1 MTAAA
6 KLPAVIASRY
16 LPVRVIGRGGMGVV
30 YEVVHA
36 HTGEHLAL
44 KVLLAGGAAPITDL
58 RRFQREARAPAQ
70 IKSEHVVH
78 VLDADTAPELD
89 NAPFLVMELLEGV
102 DLEQAAALA
111 TPGPATVVEWLQQI
125 APALDKAHRMGIIHR
140 DLKPEN
146 LFLANQEARPPLL
159 KILDFGIAKL
169 TEEDSTAT
177 ASGQILG
184 TPRYMAPE
192 QATQSAKV
200 TGATDLYAL
209 GLVAYRLLT
218 GESYYR
224 GPMMSV
230 LAELLHGVPSAPSAR
245 HPQLGAGFDAWFL
258 QACHREPERRF
269 ASASEQMEALARALG
284 VPCLQ
289 HAAEPEFSSFTPAA
303 DATSSP
309 SVTDAPPV
317 ASQGLRSKKRLV
329 ALVGATLAFLAAI
342 VAYRAFSAQEGTR
355 LDTQHATLLGSPQLN
370 VGHGASAGL
379 AVEPAPAPASLSAA
393 PLVEATPPIP
403 SEAPRTTPPAAAPAS
418 MAAPAPR
425 RKAVKAPAAVTSASS
440 VSAPDPYRDQ
450 K

>member
-1 MTAAA
+1 
-6 KLPAVIASRY
+6 
-16 LPVRVIGRGGMGVV
+16 MGVV

-36 HTGEHLAL
+36 RTGEHLAL
-44 KVLLAGGAAPITDL
+44 KLLLAGGAAPITDL
-58 RRFQREARAPAQ
+58 HRFKREARAPAK

-102 DLEQAAALA
+102 DLEQAAAQSP
-111 TPGPATVVEWLQQI
+111 PGPATVVDWLRQI
-125 APALDKAHRMGIIHR
+125 APTLDKAHRMGIIHR

-159 KILDFGIAKL
+159 KILDFGIAKI

-192 QATQSAKV
+192 QATQNSKV

-209 GLVAYRLLT
+209 GLVAYRLLA

-245 HPQLGAGFDAWFL
+245 HPQLAAGFDAWFL

-269 ASASEQMEALARALG
+269 ASAREQIEALAQALG
-284 VPCLQ
+284 LPC
-289 HAAEPEFSSFTPAA
+289 TPPAGERTSASPPAPNGASGPSVA
-303 DATSSP
+303 DASPVTSQRP
-309 SVTDAPPV
+309 
-317 ASQGLRSKKRLV
+317 RSKKRLV
-329 ALVGATLAFLAAI
+329 ATVGATLAFLAAAF
-342 VAYRAFSAQEGTR
+342 AYRAFSARDRTR
-355 LDTQHATLLGSPQLN
+355 LDTQHAGLLVPPPLD

-379 AVEPAPAPASLSAA
+379 PVEPVSGPASISTAPIVETAPPIASDAPKAA
-393 PLVEATPPIP
+393 PPARDTARSTPP
-403 SEAPRTTPPAAAPAS
+403 T
-418 MAAPAPR
+418 PR
-425 RKAVKAPAAVTSASS
+425 RKPVRAPEP
-440 VSAPDPYRDQ
+440 VSAPDPYREQ